1 MKNSMKQIA
10 VLAVLLATALCFTS
24 SSEPGY
30 DENGQDINECMTGKA
45 CPERYTCINL
55 PGSYLC
61 EPIPGIVNPFSLKN
75 GAGAIYYLWGSCG
88 GLQYDCEAR
97 CTQCYREYYGGP
109 IGRAYALMGKCVCGC
124 KSFEAI

>member
-30 DENGQDINECMTGKA
+30 DENGQDINECMTDGA
-45 CPERYTCINL
+45 CPEGYTCINL

-61 EPIPGIVNPFSLKN
+61 EGSSPFQLEKGNGSGLFYYVTGGCAGILGICWAECTKCHSTYVAAVSGQAYDVRGYCF
-75 GAGAIYYLWGSCG
+75 CG
-88 GLQYDCEAR
+88 NKTFRPL
-97 CTQCYREYYGGP
+97 
-109 IGRAYALMGKCVCGC
+109 
-124 KSFEAI
+124 